1 MFSVCYSAQSL
12 FTLFTPKIRK
22 PATMSEKLVITA
34 LGDDRPGIVDEL
46 SNALFKHNLNIEDSR
61 MSVLGGEFAV
71 LLLVSGPRQS
81 IDEFVSETA
90 SLEQSL
96 KMKLLVKLTSTETSP
111 QAVVPYTVEVVAI
124 DHPGIVH
131 KLASFFSGR
140 QINIVDLN
148 TERYAAAHTATPM
161 FAVSI
166 TIGIPADMPIKTLRD
181 DFINMCD
188 ELNLDATMTATN

>member
-1 MFSVCYSAQSL
+1 
-12 FTLFTPKIRK
+12 
-22 PATMSEKLVITA
+22 MSEQLVITA

-46 SNALFKHNLNIEDSR
+46 SNALFKHELNIKDSR

-71 LLLVSGPRQS
+71 LLLVSGSKQS
-81 IDEFVSETA
+81 IDDFVGDTA

-96 KMKLLVKLTSTETSP
+96 NMKILVKMTSSETIP
-111 QAVVPYTVEVVAI
+111 QAMVPYTVEVVAI

-140 QINIVDLN
+140 QINIVDLH

-161 FAVSI
+161 FAVNM
-166 TIGIPADMPIKTLRD
+166 TIGIPADITVKTL
-181 DFINMCD
+181 
-188 ELNLDATMTATN
+188 

>member
-1 MFSVCYSAQSL
+1 
-12 FTLFTPKIRK
+12 
-22 PATMSEKLVITA
+22 MSEQLVITA

-46 SNALFKHNLNIEDSR
+46 SKALFKHNLNIEDSR

-71 LLLVSGPRQS
+71 LLLVSGPQQS
-81 IDEFVSETA
+81 IDDFVGDTA

-96 KMKLLVKLTSTETSP
+96 KMKILVKMTSSKTSP
-111 QAVVPYTVEVVAI
+111 QAVMPYTVEVVAI

-140 QINIVDLN
+140 QINIVDLH

-166 TIGIPADMPIKTLRD
+166 TIAIPADIAIKALRD
-181 DFINMCD
+181 EFIDMCD
-188 ELNLDATMTATN
+188 ELNLDASMTATN

>member
-1 MFSVCYSAQSL
+1 
-12 FTLFTPKIRK
+12 
-22 PATMSEKLVITA
+22 MSEQLVITA

-46 SNALFKHNLNIEDSR
+46 SQALFKHNLNIEDSR

-71 LLLVSGPRQS
+71 LLLVSGEQQS
-81 IDEFVSETA
+81 IDEFVGDTA

-96 KMKLLVKLTSTETSP
+96 NMKILVKLTHSETAP
-111 QAVVPYTVEVVAI
+111 KAVVPYTVEVVAI

-140 QINIVDLN
+140 QINIVDLH

-166 TIGIPADMPIKTLRD
+166 TIGIPADMAIKALRD
-181 DFINMCD
+181 EFIDMCD
-188 ELNLDATMTATN
+188 ELNLDASMTATN

>member
-1 MFSVCYSAQSL
+1 MNDYVVL
-12 FTLFTPKIRK
+12 
-22 PATMSEKLVITA
+22 TA
-34 LGDDRPGIVDEL
+34 VGEDRPGLVDSL
-46 SNALFKHNLNIEDSR
+46 SSVLLENDLNIEDSR

-71 LLLVSGPRQS
+71 LLLVSGPQQS
-81 IDEFVSETA
+81 IDDFVGDTA

-96 KMKLLVKLTSTETSP
+96 NMKILVKVTSSKTGT

-140 QINIVDLN
+140 QINIVDLH

-161 FAVSI
+161 FSVSI
-166 TIGIPADMPIKTLRD
+166 TIGVPADMAIKALRD
-181 DFINMCD
+181 EFIDMCD
-188 ELNLDATMTATN
+188 ELNLDASMTVTN

>member
-1 MFSVCYSAQSL
+1 
-12 FTLFTPKIRK
+12 
-22 PATMSEKLVITA
+22 MSEQLVITA

-46 SNALFKHNLNIEDSR
+46 SKALFKHNLNIEDSR

-71 LLLVSGPRQS
+71 LLLVSGPKQS
-81 IDEFVSETA
+81 IDDFVGDTA

-96 KMKLLVKLTSTETSP
+96 NMKILVKMTSSKTGT

-140 QINIVDLN
+140 QINIVDLH

-166 TIGIPADMPIKTLRD
+166 TIGVPADMAIKALRD
-181 DFINMCD
+181 EFIDMCD
-188 ELNLDATMTATN
+188 ELNLDASMTATN

>member
-1 MFSVCYSAQSL
+1 
-12 FTLFTPKIRK
+12 
-22 PATMSEKLVITA
+22 MSEHLVITA

-71 LLLVSGPRQS
+71 LLLVSGEQAS
-81 IDEFVSETA
+81 IDDLVAETA

-96 KMKLLVKLTSTETSP
+96 NMKIQVKLTRAEAERP
-111 QAVVPYTVEVVAI
+111 MMVPYTVEVVAI

-140 QINIVDLN
+140 QINIVDLH

-161 FAVSI
+161 FAVNM
-166 TIGIPADMPIKTLRD
+166 TIGIPADTVIKTLRD
-181 DFINMCD
+181 EFIDMCD
-188 ELNLDATMTATN
+188 ELNLDATMTPTN

>member
-1 MFSVCYSAQSL
+1 
-12 FTLFTPKIRK
+12 
-22 PATMSEKLVITA
+22 MSEQLVITA

-46 SNALFKHNLNIEDSR
+46 SQALFKHNLNIEDSR

-71 LLLVSGPRQS
+71 LLLVSGEQQS
-81 IDEFVSETA
+81 IDEFVGDTA

-96 KMKLLVKLTSTETSP
+96 NMKILVKLTRSETGQ

-140 QINIVDLN
+140 QINIVDLH

-166 TIGIPADMPIKTLRD
+166 TIGIPADMAIKTLRD
-181 DFINMCD
+181 EFIDMCD
-188 ELNLDATMTATN
+188 ELNLDASMTATN